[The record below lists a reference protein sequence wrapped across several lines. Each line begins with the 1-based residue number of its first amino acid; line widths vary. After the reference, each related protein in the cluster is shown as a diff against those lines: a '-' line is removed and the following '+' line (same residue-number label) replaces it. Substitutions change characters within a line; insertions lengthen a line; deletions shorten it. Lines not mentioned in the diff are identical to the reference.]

1 MHRLQKRIATLT
13 NYGLIIKKQTHR
25 ANGKKLEK
33 PILSFSVVDLN
44 NGRFP
49 ANYICRLPKNF
60 PDTYYTSQYH
70 ECFREPKGALLAREL
85 LETAKH
91 EYGDLDIQEEIRTR
105 LSLIEK
111 YLQMHYRRMTETQ
124 LEFL

>member
-1 MHRLQKRIATLT
+1 MA
-13 NYGLIIKKQTHR
+13 NYGLIIQKQTHR
-25 ANGKKLEK
+25 TNGKKLEK
-33 PILSFSVVDLN
+33 PILSFSVVDLK
-44 NGRFP
+44 NGKFP

-60 PDTYYTSQYH
+60 PDAYHTSPYH
-70 ECFREPKGALLAREL
+70 ECFREPSGAFLAREL

-91 EYGDLDIQEEIRTR
+91 EYGDLDIQKEIRIR

-111 YLQMHYRRMTETQ
+111 YLQMHYRRMMKTQ